1 MARSSREA
9 YKPGY
14 PVLPGQPLQ
23 MERPRAN
30 LLPVYNLIA
39 HRRIRYTR
47 AFALLV
53 ACSVLLSV
61 TVSFLITTIIAKN
74 VEVLAAKVHLNKLP
88 FHGLVVFDE
97 QKSLET
103 FSKKVRF
110 PGDMN
115 RIEYAEVESNL
126 GRLCLLGAGYEL
138 PDDTIQL
145 LFPFESLGKSPKPEV
160 SAWVDGNPSLK
171 LEWPNMILPGTGQT
185 YPALY
190 GWALVNPTSIS
201 NLPNRRP
208 GILLEFAEF
217 YMFDPMNPAASPGVS
232 KFFTGIENNAPEGAR
247 VITPYSG
254 TISLKRATKGAFSSW
269 QFISLIVLLSAAA
282 AITCVLTVS
291 FLGRKRSLGIF
302 RVLGGTVTDLRR
314 SMALEAAYIGLPGI
328 ALGVFAGH
336 NLARL
341 LETGSILPGSAYV
354 IAIITGVLTLVAGVW
369 MPLQLIKNANCDQL
383 LNNRPVYVIS
393 NPSCANCGL
402 CGGI

>member
-1 MARSSREA
+1 
-9 YKPGY
+9 
-14 PVLPGQPLQ
+14 
-23 MERPRAN
+23 
-30 LLPVYNLIA
+30 
-39 HRRIRYTR
+39 
-47 AFALLV
+47 
-53 ACSVLLSV
+53 
-61 TVSFLITTIIAKN
+61 
-74 VEVLAAKVHLNKLP
+74 
-88 FHGLVVFDE
+88 
-97 QKSLET
+97 
-103 FSKKVRF
+103 
-110 PGDMN
+110 
-115 RIEYAEVESNL
+115 
-126 GRLCLLGAGYEL
+126 L

-145 LFPFESLGKSPKPEV
+145 LFPFEPLGKSPKPEV

-171 LEWPNMILPGTGQT
+171 LEWPKYNSTRATGQT

-190 GWALVNPTSIS
+190 GWALVNPASIS
-201 NLPNRRP
+201 NLTNRRP

-217 YMFDPMNPAASPGVS
+217 YMFDPMKSSCFSRVS
-232 KFFTGIENNAPEGAR
+232 KFFTGIENNAPEGAT

-314 SMALEAAYIGLPGI
+314 SMSLEAAYIGLPGI

-369 MPLQLIKNANCDQL
+369 MPFAAHKECKL
-383 LNNRPVYVIS
+383 
-393 NPSCANCGL
+393 
-402 CGGI
+402 